1 MVQNPLLYANITAL
15 SSIGQELSPI
25 KFLHC
30 GNKEFGVFL
39 LKIDKNITIFFYNDH
54 SQMITI

>member
-39 LKIDKNITIFFYNDH
+39 LKIDKNITIFFT
-54 SQMITI
+54 MIIHK